1 MHALRRADDG
11 VDRARFDA
19 QRASDADRFVDAG
32 ECERMGLAAAPIQR
46 DALATGDR
54 CERRDERVASGRAA
68 IDRRA
73 RGDGVRVRTAAVI
86 AALFALHLRQHG
98 VDRVGKRT

>member
-46 DALATGDR
+46 DALAT
-54 CERRDERVASGRAA
+54 V
-68 IDRRA
+68 
-73 RGDGVRVRTAAVI
+73 
-86 AALFALHLRQHG
+86 
-98 VDRVGKRT
+98 